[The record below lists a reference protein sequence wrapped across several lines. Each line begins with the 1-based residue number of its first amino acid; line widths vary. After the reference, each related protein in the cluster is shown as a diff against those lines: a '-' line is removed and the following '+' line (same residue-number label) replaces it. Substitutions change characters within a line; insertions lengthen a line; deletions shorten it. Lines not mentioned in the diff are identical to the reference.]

1 MKHPPALKV
10 HTLPLRLSNAYVIEL
25 PSALVLVDAGSPGD
39 TQKILLRLNA
49 FRGKPLRLIYITHA
63 HLDHYGAA
71 ASIQRAINAP
81 LMIHAE
87 DAGAMTKGESHL
99 GQVRGRGRLTAAL
112 MPIVKRLFP
121 IEPVTA
127 DHVIQDRQDLQEF
140 GLPGSVLHTPG
151 HTLGSTSLIV
161 DGRLAFVGDLIS
173 TFNKPHTQRLYANDW
188 SEIEKSLARLK
199 ALDLEWLYPGHG
211 RRPLSGEEFA
221 SLVSTQR

>member
-1 MKHPPALKV
+1 MKLQV
-10 HTLPLRLSNAYVIEL
+10 HSIKLRMSNAYVVEL
-25 PSALVLVDAGSPGD
+25 PSALVLIDAGSPGD
-39 TQKILLRLNA
+39 SQKIRSRLKA

-71 ASIQRAINAP
+71 ASIQRATNTP
-81 LMIHAE
+81 LAIHAE
-87 DAGAMTKGESHL
+87 DAGAMAKGETHL

-112 MPIVKRLFP
+112 MPIVTRLFQV
-121 IEPVTA
+121 EPVTA
-127 DHVIQDRQDLQEF
+127 DSVLQDGQDLGNF
-140 GLPGSVLHTPG
+140 GLPGQVLHTPG
-151 HTLGSTSLIV
+151 HTPGSTSLIV

-173 TFNKPHTQRLYANDW
+173 TFGKPHTQRLYAYDW
-188 SEIEKSLARLK
+188 SAIEKSLERLN

>member
-1 MKHPPALKV
+1 MKLQV
-10 HTLPLRLSNAYVIEL
+10 HSIKLRMSNAYVVEL
-25 PSALVLVDAGSPGD
+25 PSALVLIDAGSPGD
-39 TQKILLRLNA
+39 SQKIRSRLKA

-71 ASIQRAINAP
+71 ASIQRATNTP
-81 LMIHAE
+81 LAIHAE
-87 DAGAMTKGESHL
+87 DAGTMAKGETHL

-112 MPIVKRLFP
+112 MPIVTRLFQV
-121 IEPVTA
+121 EPVTA
-127 DHVIQDRQDLQEF
+127 DSVLQDGQDLGNF
-140 GLPGSVLHTPG
+140 GLPGQVLHTPG
-151 HTLGSTSLIV
+151 HTPGSTSLIV

-173 TFNKPHTQRLYANDW
+173 TFGKPHTQRLYAYDW
-188 SEIEKSLARLK
+188 SAIEKSLERLN

>member
-1 MKHPPALKV
+1 MKLRV
-10 HTLPLRLSNAYVIEL
+10 HLIQLRMSNAYVIEL

-39 TQKILLRLNA
+39 TQKILSRLNA

-71 ASIQRAINAP
+71 ASMQRVTNAP

-87 DAGAMTKGESHL
+87 DAGAMSKGESHL

-112 MPIVKRLFP
+112 MPVVRQLFP

-140 GLPGSVLHTPG
+140 GLPGYVLHTPG
-151 HTLGSTSLIV
+151 HTHGSTSLIV

-173 TFNKPHTQRLYANDW
+173 TFNKPHIQRLYANDW
-188 SEIEKSLARLK
+188 SEIKKSLERLK

-211 RRPLSGEEFA
+211 RRPLSRAEFA

>member
-1 MKHPPALKV
+1 MKLQVHPIK
-10 HTLPLRLSNAYVIEL
+10 LRMSNAYVVEL
-25 PSALVLVDAGSPGD
+25 PSALVLIDAGSPGD
-39 TQKILLRLNA
+39 SQKIRSRLKA

-71 ASIQRAINAP
+71 ASIQRATNTP
-81 LMIHAE
+81 LAIHAE
-87 DAGAMTKGESHL
+87 DAGAMAKGETHL

-112 MPIVKRLFP
+112 MPIVTRLFQV
-121 IEPVTA
+121 EPVTA
-127 DHVIQDRQDLQEF
+127 DSVLQDGQDLGNF
-140 GLPGSVLHTPG
+140 GLPGQVLHTPG
-151 HTLGSTSLIV
+151 HTPGSTSLIV

-173 TFNKPHTQRLYANDW
+173 TFGKPHTQRLYAYDW
-188 SEIEKSLARLK
+188 SAIEKSLERLN